1 MGKKLIFIIIIECLL
16 SCTGFSSFSK
26 PENSDSIVVCYF
38 KGNIIRSASVPC
50 SLAFSRAKYLRTD
63 TIIRL
68 KPNEFNKIKYA
79 LENTRKVGKE
89 NDCESKF
96 LISMDSISVC
106 ICDFNRVYNKN
117 DEQLS
122 FDLSIIYL
130 VKWKSGFYNYILTV
144 KSNDSARD
152 AAILYCMDSNS
163 YSTIEGVKGYG
174 FIKFDQISWYRE
186 NSNKFTA
193 ANGGKPVQ
201 SFAFFHIPLPEY
213 SYAVEDQNAVMVGTR
228 MEQACSPKLN
238 SGMFAAMKENGDV
251 KGIFVGHDHD
261 NDYAVY
267 WNNILLAYGRYS
279 GGNTVYNHLS
289 NGARVIELTENSG
302 YFTTWITLEKSERIN
317 KVVCPDDFIKDKNK
331 NM

>member
-130 VKWKSGFYNYILTV
+130 VKWKSGFYNYISMDELMYFDEIKKYGIPPDYNYVLSDV
-144 KSNDSARD
+144 KKPFRYDPTTK
-152 AAILYCMDSNS
+152 I
-163 YSTIEGVKGYG
+163 V
-174 FIKFDQISWYRE
+174 FIKE
-186 NSNKFTA
+186 
-193 ANGGKPVQ
+193 
-201 SFAFFHIPLPEY
+201 
-213 SYAVEDQNAVMVGTR
+213 
-228 MEQACSPKLN
+228 
-238 SGMFAAMKENGDV
+238 
-251 KGIFVGHDHD
+251 
-261 NDYAVY
+261 
-267 WNNILLAYGRYS
+267 
-279 GGNTVYNHLS
+279 
-289 NGARVIELTENSG
+289 
-302 YFTTWITLEKSERIN
+302 
-317 KVVCPDDFIKDKNK
+317 
-331 NM
+331 